1 MAPAMH
7 SRKASAPAL
16 GHDSIDDYE
25 YHQNGMSVS
34 VGSQSSNSG
43 FSSKTSK
50 TQKRPSQPMTAKASF
65 NPINSARTS
74 LLNVLSSAKGK
85 KKGDRANAD
94 GGNAD
99 EDGRGGQFQ
108 ETAAG
113 EVIRNYLMQSSSSAS
128 SFISA
133 SSTSSGSTQTS
144 RGSGTSAVSKDGT
157 LLTPT
162 SSIMASPLSS
172 PELHRNQSGGK
183 GLSSSQLASSLGNS
197 MSQPQSTF
205 NRFDEIDIAPY
216 ELSDNMISILE
227 KPLGQSAQRAYA
239 LSVSGR
245 QTQSYGSHDG
255 FKLNVTGPSTH
266 WITASQTGTLV
277 GGKSGAKHEEYGFCM
292 NQNWRY
298 TSKVSLDCTDGRS
311 FLTRC
316 RSMIQKPE
324 RRKNFSHLTTSFL
337 PLISGM
343 LHQDLAEM

>member
-1 MAPAMH
+1 MH

-16 GHDSIDDYE
+16 GHDSIEDYE
-25 YHQNGMSVS
+25 YQQQAGMSVS
-34 VGSQSSNSG
+34 VGSQSSSSG
-43 FSSKTSK
+43 FSGKTSK
-50 TQKRPSQPMTAKASF
+50 QQKRTSSSQQPMTAKASF

-94 GGNAD
+94 GGE
-99 EDGRGGQFQ
+99 EDARGGQFP

-133 SSTSSGSTQTS
+133 SSTSSGSTQAS
-144 RGSGTSAVSKDGT
+144 RGSGTSAVSKDAA

-172 PELHRNQSGGK
+172 PDLHRNPSAGK
-183 GLSSSQLASSLGNS
+183 PLSSSHLASTLGDS

-205 NRFDEIDIAPY
+205 NRFDEIDIPPY

-227 KPLGQSAQRAYA
+227 KPLGPAAQRAYA
-239 LSVSGR
+239 MSLGGR
-245 QTQSYGSHDG
+245 QTQSYAGPQDG
-255 FKLNVTGPSTH
+255 FRINVTAPTG
-266 WITASQTGTLV
+266 AGVSQTGALV

-298 TSKVSLDCTDGRS
+298 TSKVSGSQLGDDFRV
-311 FLTRC
+311 LT
-316 RSMIQKPE
+316 SA
-324 RRKNFSHLTTSFL
+324 SV
-337 PLISGM
+337 
-343 LHQDLAEM
+343 

>member
-1 MAPAMH
+1 
-7 SRKASAPAL
+7 
-16 GHDSIDDYE
+16 
-25 YHQNGMSVS
+25 
-34 VGSQSSNSG
+34 
-43 FSSKTSK
+43 
-50 TQKRPSQPMTAKASF
+50 MTAKASF

-85 KKGDRANAD
+85 KKGDRANVD
-94 GGNAD
+94 VGNTE

-144 RGSGTSAVSKDGT
+144 RGSGTSAASKDGT

-162 SSIMASPLSS
+162 SSMMASPLSS

-183 GLSSSQLASSLGNS
+183 GLSASQLASSLGNA

-205 NRFDEIDIAPY
+205 DRFDQIDIAPY

-239 LSVSGR
+239 MSVTGR
-245 QTQSYGSHDG
+245 QAPSHGGSHEG
-255 FKLNVTGPSTH
+255 FKLSVTGPAT
-266 WITASQTGTLV
+266 TGAASQTGTLV

-298 TSKVSLDCTDGRS
+298 TSQVSHV
-311 FLTRC
+311 FFY
-316 RSMIQKPE
+316 E
-324 RRKNFSHLTTSFL
+324 RTLSDEVPVQYDPKAREAEELQPPYYILLTTYFRYESCE
-337 PLISGM
+337 ISIGVI
-343 LHQDLAEM
+343 